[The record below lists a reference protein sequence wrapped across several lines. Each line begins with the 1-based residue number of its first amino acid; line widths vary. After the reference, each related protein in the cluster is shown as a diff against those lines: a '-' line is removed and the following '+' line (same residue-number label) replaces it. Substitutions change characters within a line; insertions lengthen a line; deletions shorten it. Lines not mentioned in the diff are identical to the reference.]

1 MVLTRPSRQGQ
12 YSETNDKTDV
22 PPVTKFTYLREL
34 LDAKVRKTVEALPH
48 SAEGYKR
55 AVSILKDRFRKQ
67 SEIVK
72 AQVKEILELPYTSTG
87 DPKRI
92 HEFHD
97 NLSHNV
103 QSLETLN
110 SLHEVNGMVSLTLDK
125 LPIIRKDFVR
135 NDPEWETWDF
145 VKFTEALRQWTR
157 RNPTDNFQLED
168 SQSFRKRDRVF
179 QTNQRRTRKCAYCQ
193 AEDHKPSECAK
204 IASPTERREFLGT
217 KSLCLNCTGP
227 HKSSECKSTVTSQH
241 CGK

>member
-1 MVLTRPSRQGQ
+1 MNVVLTRPSRQGQ
-12 YSETNDKTDV
+12 YSETIDKTDV
-22 PPVTKFTYLREL
+22 LPVTKFTYLREL

-157 RNPTDNFQLED
+157 RNPTDNFKLED
-168 SQSFRKRDRVF
+168 SQ
-179 QTNQRRTRKCAYCQ
+179 
-193 AEDHKPSECAK
+193 
-204 IASPTERREFLGT
+204 
-217 KSLCLNCTGP
+217 
-227 HKSSECKSTVTSQH
+227 
-241 CGK
+241 